1 MRRASAGAIV
11 VQSMNSVFSGA
22 PWAAPSSPSS
32 ISSTWA
38 PSTTIVI
45 TASAPSAAS
54 RGEPATVAPCSSAHD
69 SAVSRVR
76 LKTWSS
82 WPAFTRFAAWREPMI
97 PSPMKATRMA
107 RQATG

>member
-11 VQSMNSVFSGA
+11 VQSTNSVPSGA
-22 PWAAPSSPSS
+22 PAAAPSSPSS
-32 ISSTWA
+32 IASTWA

-54 RGEPATVAPCSSAHD
+54 RGEPATVAPCSFAQA

-82 WPAFTRFAAWREPMI
+82 WPARTRFAAWRDPMI

-107 RQATG
+107 RAGYR

>member
-11 VQSMNSVFSGA
+11 VQSTNSVPSGA
-22 PWAAPSSPSS
+22 PAAAPSSPSS
-32 ISSTWA
+32 ISSTCA

-45 TASAPSAAS
+45 TASAPSAAA
-54 RGEPATVAPCSSAHD
+54 RGESATVAPCSSAQA

-82 WPAFTRFAAWREPMI
+82 WPARTRFAAWREPMI

-107 RQATG
+107 RHPNR